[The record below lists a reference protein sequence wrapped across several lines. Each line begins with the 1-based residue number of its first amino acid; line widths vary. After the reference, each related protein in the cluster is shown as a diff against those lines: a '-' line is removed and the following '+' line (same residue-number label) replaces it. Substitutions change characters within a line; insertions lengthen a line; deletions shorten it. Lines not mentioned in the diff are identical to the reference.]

1 MNRSEHLI
9 HLPIKHIRPNPHQPR
24 RSFSSEDLNE
34 LANSI
39 KSVGIIQ
46 PITVRV
52 IKDGYELVVG
62 ERRLRAAEIA
72 GLYEIPAM
80 LVNMSD
86 QESAAVALIENIQRN
101 DLNFFEEAVALE
113 RLMKEQQWTQKELAE
128 LLGKKQSTISNKI
141 RLLAIPEPVRNLL
154 IENQQSERHARALL
168 KLESTTQL
176 GKAVKKIIRDKL
188 TVKETEKLVAE
199 WTNDEDSDKTET
211 KGKRTIRGV
220 AAFKI
225 YLNTLKQSVET
236 IKAAGGKL
244 SYEEIELDDGL
255 EVRIRFQK

>member
-9 HLPIKHIRPNPHQPR
+9 HLPIEHIRPNPHQPR
-24 RSFSSEDLNE
+24 RNFSYEDLNE
-34 LANSI
+34 LADSI

-52 IKDGYELVVG
+52 IQDGYELVVG
-62 ERRLRAAEIA
+62 ERRLRAAGIA
-72 GLYEIPAM
+72 GLKEIPAM

-101 DLNFFEEAVALE
+101 DLNFFEEACALE
-113 RLMKEQQWTQKELAE
+113 RLMKDQQWTQKELAD

-141 RLLAIPEPVRNLL
+141 RLLAIPEPIRDTL
-154 IENQQSERHARALL
+154 IENQLSERHARALL
-168 KLESTTQL
+168 KLDSTAQL
-176 GKAVKKIIRDKL
+176 RKAVRKIIQDKL
-188 TVKETEKLVAE
+188 TVKETESYIAE
-199 WTNDEDSDKTET
+199 WTNQTDAEIKEVKS
-211 KGKRTIRGV
+211 KRNIRGI

-244 SYEEIELDDGL
+244 TYEEVEFKDGL

>member
-9 HLPIKHIRPNPHQPR
+9 HLPIEHIRTNPHQPR
-24 RSFSSEDLNE
+24 RSFSSDDLNE
-34 LANSI
+34 LADSI

-46 PITVRV
+46 PVTVRV
-52 IKDGYELVVG
+52 IQDGYELVVG
-62 ERRLRAAEIA
+62 ERRLRAAGIA
-72 GLYEIPAM
+72 GLKEIPAM

-101 DLNFFEEAVALE
+101 DLNFFEEACALE
-113 RLMKEQQWTQKELAE
+113 RLMKDQQWTQKELAD

-141 RLLAIPEPVRNLL
+141 RLLAIPEQIRDTL
-154 IENQQSERHARALL
+154 IENQLSERHARALL
-168 KLESTTQL
+168 KLDSTAQL
-176 GKAVKKIIRDKL
+176 RKAVRRIIQDKL
-188 TVKETEKLVAE
+188 TVKETEKYVAE
-199 WTNDEDSDKTET
+199 CTNPIVTEI
-211 KGKRTIRGV
+211 KEVKSKRNIRGV

-244 SYEEIELDDGL
+244 TYEEVEFEDGL